1 MTIGEKIKK
10 IRKEK
15 KMTQPELAKRIGV
28 SVPTLQRYENGVTEL
43 KASMLN
49 KIADALDVN
58 FDILFS
64 GSIEQLKI
72 QGPDGFFSGS
82 DSVNLSYYAKAVA
95 SNAETP
101 DALKSI
107 TIEHNGEKY
116 NFTVTSKLPNEDIEK
131 TVKVLA
137 SLFVDKVNDDK
148 K

>member
-82 DSVNLSYYAKAVA
+82 D
-95 SNAETP
+95 
-101 DALKSI
+101 
-107 TIEHNGEKY
+107 
-116 NFTVTSKLPNEDIEK
+116 F
-131 TVKVLA
+131 
-137 SLFVDKVNDDK
+137 
-148 K
+148 